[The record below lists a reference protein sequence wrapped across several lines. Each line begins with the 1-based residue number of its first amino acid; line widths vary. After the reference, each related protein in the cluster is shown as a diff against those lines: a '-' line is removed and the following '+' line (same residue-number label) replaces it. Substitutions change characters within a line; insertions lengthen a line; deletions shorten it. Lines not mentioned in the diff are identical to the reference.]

1 MHRFL
6 GAAAFVVAITLAAP
20 GLAATHGKHHAANAH
35 KGQAMSD
42 TQFMREAAIGG
53 MAEVDL
59 GKIGVQRAENPDVK
73 QFAQRMVD
81 DHSKANDQLKQVAE
95 KRGVAL
101 PGDVDAK
108 HKAAIDR
115 LSKLSGPA
123 FDKAYM
129 RDMVTDHNHDVS
141 LFERQSASG
150 KDDELKSWVDQ
161 TLPTLK
167 EHQDMAKDVAAK
179 VGAEPGTRVHGT
191 APRPGRNAP
200 EVSEAR

>member
-1 MHRFL
+1 MKRYL
-6 GAAAFVVAITLAAP
+6 GAAAVLVAITLAAP
-20 GLAATHGKHHAANAH
+20 GLAAAHGKHRAANAQ
-35 KGQAMSD
+35 KGHPMSD

-59 GKIGVQRAENPDVK
+59 GKIGVQRAESPDVK

-81 DHSKANDQLKQVAE
+81 DHSKANDELKQVAQ

-108 HKAAIDR
+108 EKATIDR

-129 RDMVTDHNHDVS
+129 RDMVNDHVKDVS
-141 LFERQSASG
+141 LFEHQSTSR
-150 KDDELKSWVDQ
+150 KDADLKAWIDQ

-167 EHQDMAKDVAAK
+167 EHKDMAKDVAAK
-179 VGAEPGTRVHGT
+179 VGAEPGSRHGAT
-191 APRPGRNAP
+191 TRPGRNA
-200 EVSEAR
+200 SQMSSTAK

>member
-1 MHRFL
+1 MKRHL
-6 GAAAFVVAITLAAP
+6 GAAAVLVAITLAP
-20 GLAATHGKHHAANAH
+20 GLAAAHGKHHAANEQR
-35 KGQAMSD
+35 GQPMTD

-59 GKIGVQRAENPDVK
+59 GKIGVQHADNPDVK

-81 DHSKANDQLKQVAE
+81 DHSKANDQLKQVAD

-108 HKAAIDR
+108 EKATMNR

-129 RDMVTDHNHDVS
+129 RDMVSDHEKDVS

-150 KDDELKSWVDQ
+150 KDADLKSWIDQ

-167 EHQDMAKDVAAK
+167 EHEDMAKDVAAK
-179 VGAEPGTRVHGT
+179 VGAEPGPRHGAT
-191 APRPGRNAP
+191 THPGRDA
-200 EVSEAR
+200 SQMSSTAQ